1 MEYKDTL
8 FLPQTRFSMRAD
20 LTQNEPKRYKKW
32 RDQNIYEKMKA
43 NRKGAPLWTFHDGPP
58 YANGAIHIGHA
69 LNKILKDVVV
79 KFHYFQGYDTRF
91 TPGWDCHGLPI
102 EQQVETALGKAK
114 AQTSKAEIRRL
125 CREHAAKYIQIQK
138 DGFISLGAIA
148 DWDKPYITMDYKFEA
163 EIYKELVRVAK
174 AGLLIE
180 RRKPVYW
187 SWAAQSALA
196 EAEVEYQ
203 DKQSDSIFVAFE
215 LTEESRAKLGVK
227 SAKAVIWTTTPW
239 TLPANV
245 AIALKGDA
253 VYALTED
260 GFIAA
265 KDRLE
270 ALQAQ
275 GVIKGAIAKEFEGK
289 VFERLEAINP
299 LNSRKSLLILG
310 DHVSMEDGT
319 GLVHTAPGHGEDD
332 YRVGLKYNL
341 DVIMPV
347 DERGCFDE
355 NVVDQKLLPNPQSFV
370 GTHVFKANE
379 TIATLLGAALLKR
392 ETITHSYP
400 HCWRTRKPVIYR
412 ATKQWFIAMDE
423 PYLNGKTLRET
434 ALAAIESVKFY
445 PQSGRNRL
453 RSMIETRPDWCISR
467 QRDWGVPIAFLRRR
481 DGQILLD
488 DRVLDKTAAIFEK
501 EGCDAWVTRPI
512 ADFLT
517 DDYDSAEYEK
527 VTDILDVWFDS
538 GSTQS
543 ATLRSGD
550 YDAGSAPADMYLEG
564 SDQHRGWF
572 QSSLLVS
579 CAARAQAPYKTIL
592 THGFTIDEKGDKMSK
607 SKGNGVDPNDVVGK
621 MGSEILRL
629 WAVMSDYRAE
639 VKISQ
644 NILNQAADQ
653 YKKLRN
659 TLRFMLAN
667 IEDLQTP
674 IASRDLSAVDRWIL
688 SVAKKVSDEA
698 LSAFKE
704 YDFSKALHLIH
715 SFAVVELSG
724 VYLDMIK
731 DRIYCDPLNSPRRR
745 SAQSAIYRIV
755 RNLLTLIAP
764 ALTYTADE
772 AVEFAPQ
779 IIKDE
784 GETIFDLAHK
794 PIEAIGAA
802 EGEGANAS
810 AVDLTALLEL
820 RERFF
825 AQIDALKKSGA
836 IKNTLELGIIVDPAL
851 KLDLPLEDLAD
862 WLTISWAKADE
873 SGANAELFSLE
884 GATVV
889 KSDLHK
895 CPRCWKYVSVKADE
909 PCDRCAAALA
919 RLDAKESSAKSP
931 EKPLEKPSNV

>member
-1 MEYKDTL
+1 MDYKSTL
-8 FLPQTRFSMRAD
+8 FLPQTRFPMRAD

-32 RDQNIYEKMKA
+32 SENKIYEKMKA

-69 LNKILKDVVV
+69 LNKILKDITV
-79 KFHYFQGYDTRF
+79 KFYYFQGFDTRF

-102 EQQVETALGKAK
+102 EQQVETALGKDK

-125 CREHAAKYIQIQK
+125 CREHAAKYAQIQK
-138 DGFISLGAIA
+138 ESFISLGAIA
-148 DWDKPYITMDYKFEA
+148 DWDKPYITMDYRFES
-163 EIYKELVRVAK
+163 EIYKELARVAK

-180 RRKPVYW
+180 RKKPVYW

-203 DKQSDSIFVAFE
+203 DKESDSIFVGFD
-215 LTEESRAKLGVK
+215 LTKASLAKLGIK

-245 AIALKGDA
+245 AIALKSDA
-253 VYALTED
+253 IYALTDDE
-260 GFIAA
+260 FIVA
-265 KDRLE
+265 KDRYD
-270 ALQAQ
+270 ALIAQ
-275 GVIKGAIAKEFEGK
+275 DVIKGAIVREFEGK
-289 VFERLEAINP
+289 TFERLEAVNP
-299 LNSRKSLLILG
+299 LNNRASLLILG

-319 GLVHTAPGHGEDD
+319 GLVHTAPGHGEED

-341 DVIMPV
+341 PVVMPV
-347 DERGCFDE
+347 DERGCFDRS
-355 NVVDQKLLPNPQSFV
+355 VVEEKLLPDPQSFV

-379 TIATLLGAALLKR
+379 IIVEKLDAALLRR
-392 ETITHSYP
+392 EKITHSYP

-423 PYLNGKTLRET
+423 PYLGGKTLRET
-434 ALAAIESVKFY
+434 AIAAIEGVKFY

-453 RSMIETRPDWCISR
+453 RSMIATRPDWCISR
-467 QRDWGVPIAFLRRR
+467 QRDWGVPIAFLR
-481 DGQILLD
+481 DTKSGAILLD
-488 DRVLDKTAAIFEK
+488 DRVLDKTAAIFAK
-501 EGCDAWVTRPI
+501 EGCDSWVTRPI

-517 DDYDSAEYEK
+517 EDYDPARYEK

-543 ATLRSGD
+543 AVLRSGD
-550 YDAGSAPADMYLEG
+550 YDAGAAPADMYLEG

-579 CAARAQAPYKTIL
+579 CAARGEAPYKTIL
-592 THGFTIDEKGDKMSK
+592 THGFTVDEKGEKMSK
-607 SKGNGVDPNDVVGK
+607 SKGNGVDPSDVVGK

-629 WAVMSDYRAE
+629 WAATSDYRAE

-644 NILNQAADQ
+644 NILNQAVDQ

-674 IASRDLSAVDRWIL
+674 IAYEKLGVVDRWIL
-688 SVAKKVSDEA
+688 FIAKKVSDEA

-715 SFAVVELSG
+715 SFVVVELSG

-731 DRIYCDPLNSPRRR
+731 DRIYCDPLDSPRRR
-745 SAQSAIYRIV
+745 SAQSAIYYIV

-772 AVEFAPQ
+772 AVEFAPK
-779 IIKDE
+779 IIKNE
-784 GETIFDLAHK
+784 GETIFDFTHK
-794 PIEAIGAA
+794 PIECGA
-802 EGEGANAS
+802 ETF
-810 AVDLTALLEL
+810 DFTALLAL

-825 AQIDALKKSGA
+825 TQIDALKKSGVV
-836 IKNTLELGIIVDPAL
+836 KNTLELGVIIDPAL
-851 KLDLPLEDLAD
+851 KLDLPLEDLCD
-862 WLTISWAKADE
+862 WLTISWAKTDAQDRE
-873 SGANAELFSLE
+873 AIVSIDGAIA
-884 GATVV
+884 V

-895 CPRCWKYVSVKADE
+895 CPRCWKYVSAKENE
-909 PCDRCAAALA
+909 PCDRCNEALSAALA
-919 RLDAKESSAKSP
+919 KESG
-931 EKPLEKPSNV
+931 VV